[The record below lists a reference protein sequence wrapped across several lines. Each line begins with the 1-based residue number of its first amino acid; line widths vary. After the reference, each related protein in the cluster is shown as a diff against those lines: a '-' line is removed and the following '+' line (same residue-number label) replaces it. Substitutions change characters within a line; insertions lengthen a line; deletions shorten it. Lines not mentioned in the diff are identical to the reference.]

1 MRWRTKIDKY
11 QVCLPLPSHHI
22 ILILFFLREVG
33 TEDLVT
39 FTSSKKT
46 PPTPATEAEPA
57 ETTKD
62 TSTDSKHEA
71 AVESE
76 FKETESPPS
85 NNSAK
90 SYSSP
95 L

>member
-1 MRWRTKIDKY
+1 MTRGRLSS
-11 QVCLPLPSHHI
+11 QNQGEPLPPPSI
-22 ILILFFLREVG
+22 IVFFLREVG

-46 PPTPATEAEPA
+46 PSAPATEPEPA

-62 TSTDSKHEA
+62 TNTDAKQEA

-76 FKETESPPS
+76 SEIKDTESPPS
-85 NNSAK
+85 NNLAK